1 LELAAWHLSARIAVP
16 PRRNS
21 SVLQANRFEI
31 DARVGTI
38 RAQSETPSPA
48 TFWQQ
53 QRVLERVY
61 RNMEFRG
68 LLPRLAHWRK
78 ERLVVN
84 WAPAKVLFSLALT
97 LVLASLTCPHAW
109 GDVGIVLNESM
120 DTSVDRI
127 SGTGHSAVYF
137 SRICAESPVRLR
149 LCHPNENGSVMSN
162 YINIGEDQRFE
173 WNIVPLNIYLYGV
186 EDPRYRPLF
195 GSYRVKNLF
204 EERYRTKYL
213 AGYCDG
219 PPCSTS
225 YKAEWREM
233 VAATL
238 LRSMYIFVI
247 DTTLEQDKELISQ
260 FNASPNEN
268 HFNGITR
275 NCADF
280 TKRVINSYF
289 PHAAATDYINDFG
302 MTSPKAI
309 ARSFVRYAVR
319 NPNSNLRVLHFA
331 QAPGTI
337 KRSNE
342 VRSGT
347 EQLYRSEK
355 LLIPLLLFAHYGV
368 PAVAASYLLTGRF
381 NPEHEFE
388 KHPAEQQNQHDAKDP
403 MKTREEDQ
411 AQVVGTQ
418 AEWKRYRNALDSL
431 LQEGGEAKFIGEQ
444 GDFRRFFKHLDKVG
458 TPRVDADGALWMEIP
473 GKSKALHV
481 GLSANNIL
489 EQGSNTQLAYS
500 LLLWRANGVLN
511 SPKHSRETMPEF
523 ERDWELLER
532 ARLKNAL
539 VVAGDRTPDKD
550 ILGADAFAGGKDE
563 RIADFQLPP
572 SL

>member
-1 LELAAWHLSARIAVP
+1 
-16 PRRNS
+16 
-21 SVLQANRFEI
+21 
-31 DARVGTI
+31 
-38 RAQSETPSPA
+38 
-48 TFWQQ
+48 
-53 QRVLERVY
+53 
-61 RNMEFRG
+61 MEFRG
-68 LLPRLAHWRK
+68 LVPCLANWRK
-78 ERLVVN
+78 ERLVVKR
-84 WAPAKVLFSLALT
+84 APAKGLFSLALT
-97 LVLASLTCPHAW
+97 LGLACLTCPHAR

-120 DTSVDRI
+120 DSSVDRI

-149 LCHPNENGSVMSN
+149 LCRPNENGSVMST

-186 EDPRYRPLF
+186 EDPRFRALF
-195 GSYRVKNLF
+195 GSYRVKNLL

-238 LRSMYIFVI
+238 IRSVYIFVM
-247 DTTLEQDKELISQ
+247 DTTVEQDKELISQ
-260 FNASPNEN
+260 FNASRNEN

-280 TKRVINSYF
+280 TKRVINTYF
-289 PHAAATDYINDFG
+289 PHAATTDYINDFG

-319 NPNSNLRVLHFA
+319 NPKSNLRVLHFA
-331 QAPGTI
+331 QVPGTI

-347 EQLYRSEK
+347 EQLYRSGK
-355 LLIPLLLFAHYGV
+355 LLIPMLIFAGYGV

-381 NPEHEFE
+381 NPEREFE
-388 KHPAEQQNQHDAKDP
+388 KHPAEEENRRDATEP
-403 MKTREEDQ
+403 VKTQEDQ
-411 AQVVGTQ
+411 AQIIGTR
-418 AEWKRYRNALDSL
+418 AEWKRYRQALDSL
-431 LQEGGEAKFIGEQ
+431 LQETGEAKFIGEQ
-444 GDFRRFFKHLDKVG
+444 GDFRRFFKHLNKLG

-473 GKSKALHV
+473 GKSKALNV

-489 EQGSNTQLAYS
+489 ERSSNTQLAYS
-500 LLLWRANGVLN
+500 LLLCRANGVLK

-523 ERDWELLER
+523 ERDWELLQR
-532 ARLKNAL
+532 ARVKNAL

-550 ILGADAFAGGKDE
+550 ILSTDASTGGKD
-563 RIADFQLPP
+563 
-572 SL
+572 

>member
-1 LELAAWHLSARIAVP
+1 MPPNEAQLLFHL
-16 PRRNS
+16 
-21 SVLQANRFEI
+21 
-31 DARVGTI
+31 
-38 RAQSETPSPA
+38 
-48 TFWQQ
+48 WQQ
-53 QRVLERVY
+53 QRVLARVY
-61 RNMEFRG
+61 RDMEFRG
-68 LLPRLAHWRK
+68 LLPCLANWRK
-78 ERLVVN
+78 ERLIAKR
-84 WAPAKVLFSLALT
+84 APTKGLFSLALT
-97 LVLASLTCPHAW
+97 LGIACLTCPHAW

-149 LCHPNENGSVMSN
+149 LCRPNENGSVMSN

-173 WNIVPLNIYLYGV
+173 WNIVPVNIYLYGV
-186 EDPRYRPLF
+186 EDPRFRPLL
-195 GSYRVKNLF
+195 GSYGVKNLL

-225 YKAEWREM
+225 YKAEWRQM

-238 LRSMYIFVI
+238 IRSVYIFVI
-247 DTTLEQDKELISQ
+247 DTTVEQDKELISQ

-280 TKRVINSYF
+280 TKRVINTYF
-289 PHAAATDYINDFG
+289 PHAATTDYINDFG

-319 NPNSNLRVLHFA
+319 NPKSNLRVLHFA
-331 QAPGTI
+331 QVPGTI

-355 LLIPLLLFAHYGV
+355 LLIPMLIFADYGV
-368 PAVAASYLLTGRF
+368 PVVAASYLLTGRF
-381 NPEHEFE
+381 NPEREFE
-388 KHPAEQQNQHDAKDP
+388 KHPAEEENRRDATEPAKS
-403 MKTREEDQ
+403 REEDP
-411 AQVVGTQ
+411 APVVGTR
-418 AEWKRYRNALDSL
+418 AEWKRYQKALDSL
-431 LQEGGEAKFIGEQ
+431 LHERGEAKSIGEQ
-444 GDFRRFFKHLDKVG
+444 GDFRRFFKHLNKVG
-458 TPRVDADGALWMEIP
+458 TPRVDADGAVWMEVP
-473 GKSKALHV
+473 GKSKALNV

-489 EQGSNTQLAYS
+489 EQSSNTELAYS
-500 LLLWRANGVLN
+500 LLLWRANGVLK
-511 SPKHSRETMPEF
+511 SPKHSRETISEF
-523 ERDWELLER
+523 ERDWELVQR

-539 VVAGDRTPDKD
+539 VVAGDRTPDKYA
-550 ILGADAFAGGKDE
+550 LGADASGGYRD
-563 RIADFQLPP
+563 
-572 SL
+572 

>member
-1 LELAAWHLSARIAVP
+1 MPALP
-16 PRRNS
+16 PRRGAARAFCS
-21 SVLQANRFEI
+21 RIVSKPMLASERFAPNRRRRP
-31 DARVGTI
+31 A
-38 RAQSETPSPA
+38 A

-68 LLPRLAHWRK
+68 LLPRLAHCRK
-78 ERLVVN
+78 ERLTVN
-84 WAPAKVLFSLALT
+84 RTPAKGLFSLALT
-97 LVLASLTCPHAW
+97 LVLACLTCPHAS

-149 LCHPNENGSVMSN
+149 LCRPNENGSVMSN

-186 EDPRYRPLF
+186 EDPRFRALF
-195 GSYRVKNLF
+195 GSYRVKNLL

-238 LRSMYIFVI
+238 IRSVYIFVM
-247 DTTLEQDKELISQ
+247 DTTVEQDKELISQ

-280 TKRVINSYF
+280 TKRVINTYF
-289 PHAAATDYINDFG
+289 PHAATTDYINDFG

-331 QAPGTI
+331 QVPGTI

-347 EQLYRSEK
+347 EQLYRSGK
-355 LLIPLLLFAHYGV
+355 LLIPMLIFAGYGV

-381 NPEHEFE
+381 NPEREFE
-388 KHPAEQQNQHDAKDP
+388 KHPAEEENRRDATEP
-403 MKTREEDQ
+403 VKTQEEDQ
-411 AQVVGTQ
+411 AQIIGTR
-418 AEWKRYRNALDSL
+418 AEWKRYRQALDSL
-431 LQEGGEAKFIGEQ
+431 LQETGEAKFIGEQ
-444 GDFRRFFKHLDKVG
+444 GGFRRFFKHLNKLG
-458 TPRVDADGALWMEIP
+458 APRVDADGALWMEIP
-473 GKSKALHV
+473 GKSKALNV

-489 EQGSNTQLAYS
+489 ERTSNTQLAYS
-500 LLLWRANGVLN
+500 LLLCRANGVLK

-523 ERDWELLER
+523 ERDWELLQR
-532 ARLKNAL
+532 ARVKNAL

-550 ILGADAFAGGKDE
+550 ILSTDASTGGKD
-563 RIADFQLPP
+563 
-572 SL
+572 